1 MSPEETLTQ
10 TPTQSPDSSYKTLPV
25 AVLNL
30 TLGAAGNRSSEESR
44 QAQLSD

>member
-10 TPTQSPDSSYKTLPV
+10 APTQSPDTSYQILPG

-30 TLGAAGNRSSEESR
+30 TLGAAGNRSPEN
-44 QAQLSD
+44 QDKHN